1 MGNLIEQSTTHARE
15 EVKMQD
21 TSSLFTQVVL
31 YVFQIQK
38 EEIMQQA
45 SYLQVLSARV
55 SLGSLSSTG
64 ASGCIYRRYP
74 RGDTSQGDAYT
85 CIQGS
90 VHQCFCMKWV
100 LSSQNTH
107 WRAGQCRAWCGCT
120 VPWGALPALQVLPQ
134 PGTGLIDI
142 LCPISKLHEYV
153 SDTAEHFKGLSA
165 PVREQL
171 D

>member
-45 SYLQVLSARV
+45 SYLQVLSARA

-85 CIQGS
+85 CI
-90 VHQCFCMKWV
+90 
-100 LSSQNTH
+100 
-107 WRAGQCRAWCGCT
+107 
-120 VPWGALPALQVLPQ
+120 
-134 PGTGLIDI
+134 
-142 LCPISKLHEYV
+142 
-153 SDTAEHFKGLSA
+153 
-165 PVREQL
+165 
-171 D
+171 